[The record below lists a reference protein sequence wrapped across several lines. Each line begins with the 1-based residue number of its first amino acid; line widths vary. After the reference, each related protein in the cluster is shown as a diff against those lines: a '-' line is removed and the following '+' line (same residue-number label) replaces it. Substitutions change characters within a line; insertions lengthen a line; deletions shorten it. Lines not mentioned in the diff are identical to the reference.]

1 MGHMLARERGVP
13 EWGVRVW
20 VVSIFISAHATAAPE
35 SWERKWGMGVVVVV
49 TYVVWSL
56 FTCAAGV
63 VQA

>member
-1 MGHMLARERGVP
+1 MGHTLARERGVP
-13 EWGVRVW
+13 EWGGACGF
-20 VVSIFISAHATAAPE
+20 VSVFMFCTCDSRPRE
-35 SWERKWGMGVVVVV
+35 MGKEVGDGGGVV